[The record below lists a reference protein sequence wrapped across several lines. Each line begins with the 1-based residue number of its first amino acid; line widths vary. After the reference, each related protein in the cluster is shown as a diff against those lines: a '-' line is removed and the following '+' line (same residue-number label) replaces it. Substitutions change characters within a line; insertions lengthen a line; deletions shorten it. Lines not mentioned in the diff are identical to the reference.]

1 MQYSV
6 LGSTGVKVSRIC
18 LGTATFGVAPTA
30 QDADRVVGAAID
42 LGINFVDTADVYGNM
57 PVFDRPGAPAA
68 ADREPAEQILG
79 RALRG
84 RRDEMVIA
92 TKSNGIV
99 GLDIND
105 RGLSRRHIIRQ
116 VETSLRRLETDYID
130 LYYAHDPDPDTP
142 LEQTLAAYDDLIRQ
156 GKIRYV
162 GLSNHP
168 AWQVTQALWIA
179 DDRRLQAPVAAQV
192 KYNLIDRAAERELAP
207 ACQQFGLS
215 IVPYAPLHG
224 GLLADLGVLDRD
236 VAGDQRFGG
245 AGFTDAEIA
254 VAREVDRLSRAW
266 GLAPYQVSLA
276 WLLSRPAVASAIVG
290 AETVDELRANATAAD
305 VELEPAQLDA
315 LTALASEPAAFHHRA
330 GDGPERPPA
339 TDRLGHPPTAAPSPS
354 PAPAKEPVMPR
365 ADQATIDLL
374 TDYFDAME
382 AKDFDRLGAYYADDI
397 TQTFANAPTITG
409 RDTMLAQ
416 MVDLLGK
423 VKSLA
428 HPLINVWQEDD
439 GVVIFEVTSVWRFH
453 DDTEVK
459 INACSIFTIVD
470 GKFTDQRIYVDNAP
484 VDRYLA

>member
-6 LGSTGVKVSRIC
+6 LGTTGVKVSRIC

-57 PVFDRPGAPAA
+57 PVFDRPGALAA

-142 LEQTLAAYDDLIRQ
+142 VEQTLAAYDDLIRQ

-162 GLSNHP
+162 GFSNHP

-192 KYNLIDRAAERELAP
+192 KYNLIDRAAERELGP
-207 ACQQFGLS
+207 ACQHFGLS

-224 GLLADLGVLDRD
+224 GLLADLAVLDRD
-236 VAGDQRFGG
+236 VAGDQRFAG
-245 AGFTDAEIA
+245 AGFTDAEITL
-254 VAREVDRLSRAW
+254 AREVERLSRTW

-276 WLLSRPAVASAIVG
+276 WLLSRPAVASVIVG
-290 AETVDELRANATAAD
+290 AETSDELNANATAAD

-315 LTALASEPAAFHHRA
+315 LTALATEPAAFQHRA
-330 GDGPERPPA
+330 GDGPQRPSQS
-339 TDRLGHPPTAAPSPS
+339 RMNRTAS
-354 PAPAKEPVMPR
+354 
-365 ADQATIDLL
+365 
-374 TDYFDAME
+374 
-382 AKDFDRLGAYYADDI
+382 
-397 TQTFANAPTITG
+397 
-409 RDTMLAQ
+409 
-416 MVDLLGK
+416 
-423 VKSLA
+423 
-428 HPLINVWQEDD
+428 
-439 GVVIFEVTSVWRFH
+439 
-453 DDTEVK
+453 
-459 INACSIFTIVD
+459 
-470 GKFTDQRIYVDNAP
+470 
-484 VDRYLA
+484 

>member
-1 MQYSV
+1 MKYSV
-6 LGSTGVKVSRIC
+6 LGTTGVKVSRIC

-99 GLDIND
+99 GHDIND

-179 DDRRLQAPVAAQV
+179 DDRRLQRTRRRPGEVQPHRPGRRTRARPRLRAVRAV
-192 KYNLIDRAAERELAP
+192 DRPLRAAARRPARRPGACSTARSPATSASGRRGSATPRSPSPARSTGSAAP
-207 ACQQFGLS
+207 
-215 IVPYAPLHG
+215 
-224 GLLADLGVLDRD
+224 
-236 VAGDQRFGG
+236 GDC
-245 AGFTDAEIA
+245 T
-254 VAREVDRLSRAW
+254 
-266 GLAPYQVSLA
+266 PYQVSLA
-276 WLLSRPAVASAIVG
+276 WLLSRPAVASVIVG

-305 VELEPAQLDA
+305 VELDPAQLDA
-315 LTALASEPAAFHHRA
+315 LTALAIEPAAFHHRA
-330 GDGPERPPA
+330 GDGPE
-339 TDRLGHPPTAAPSPS
+339 PPTT
-354 PAPAKEPVMPR
+354 
-365 ADQATIDLL
+365 AD
-374 TDYFDAME
+374 
-382 AKDFDRLGAYYADDI
+382 
-397 TQTFANAPTITG
+397 
-409 RDTMLAQ
+409 
-416 MVDLLGK
+416 
-423 VKSLA
+423 
-428 HPLINVWQEDD
+428 
-439 GVVIFEVTSVWRFH
+439 
-453 DDTEVK
+453 
-459 INACSIFTIVD
+459 
-470 GKFTDQRIYVDNAP
+470 
-484 VDRYLA
+484 